1 MGGPLAGIRVLDLSR
16 VLAGPWATQ
25 NLADL
30 GAEVIKIERPG
41 SGDDTRAWGPPYLK
55 DRGGEDT
62 AESVYYLAC
71 NRGKRSVTLDFT
83 KPEGLAIARALA
95 EKSDILIENFKV
107 GGLARHGLGYDDLK
121 PDHPR
126 LIYCSITGFGQ
137 TGPYRHR
144 AGYDYSIQA
153 MGGLMSVTGQPD
165 GAPGAGPMRV
175 GVAVADLMA
184 GMYALSAVLA
194 ALHHRERT
202 GEGQYIDLALFDVQ
216 AAFLANQA
224 MNALIGGAAPG
235 RIGNRHPNIVP
246 YQCFAVS
253 DGDLVVAVGTDPQFA
268 RLCALARAA
277 RSRSGPALR
286 HQRCPRPPP
295 RASDRHTHADLPRA
309 GTQGMARRARASAD
323 SVRADQYHRRGV
335 RRSADPRPRH
345 AHRTPSPVGRDGA
358 DGGEPGEVQR
368 HARRRQNR
376 AAAPWRAHRRSA
388 RRPAWHV
395 RASDRRP
402 ARGRRGLATAVYR
415 PREHIGH
422 ACRKH
427 C

>member
-62 AESVYYLAC
+62 AESAYYLAC

-107 GGLARHGLGYDDLK
+107 GGLARYGLGYDDLK

-253 DGDLVVAVGTDPQFA
+253 DGDLVVAVGTDPQFV
-268 RLCALARAA
+268 RLCALAGRPDLAQDPRFATNDARVRHREPLIAILAPIFRARGRKAWLDALEQAQIPCAPINTIDEVFDDPQIRA
-277 RSRSGPALR
+277 RGMR
-286 HQRCPRPPP
+286 
-295 RASDRHTHADLPRA
+295 TELPHPLA
-309 GTQGMARRARASAD
+309 GTVPMVANPVKFSA
-323 SVRADQYHRRGV
+323 
-335 RRSADPRPRH
+335 
-345 AHRTPSPVGRDGA
+345 T
-358 DGGEPGEVQR
+358 
-368 HARRRQNR
+368 R
-376 AAAPWRAHRRSA
+376 AAAKTAPPLLGEHTEEALGGLLGMSA
-388 RRPAWHV
+388 QAI
-395 RASDRRP
+395 A
-402 ARGRRGLATAVYR
+402 AL
-415 PREHIGH
+415 REAGVV
-422 ACRKH
+422 
-427 C
+427 